1 MSDVEQNL
9 VVAIMAG
16 GSGTRFWPMSREER
30 PKQFL
35 NLTGPRTMLQVTRD
49 RLEGLVPP
57 ERILVLTNAKFVDLV
72 REQLPELPVDNII
85 GEPMPRDTSGA
96 VALAAELV
104 ELKWPGAV
112 LAILAA
118 DHTIEPPVRFREVL
132 LATAEAA
139 AAEGGLYTFGI
150 KPRNAA
156 TGYGYLEV
164 GDRIGERRGASFH
177 RLAAF
182 REKPDLPT
190 AEQFLVSGRHLW
202 NSGMFVW
209 RTSDIQAEIQRH
221 LPQHHAA
228 LAKAALEWGTPGF
241 EAALRKAFEPLPKVS
256 IDFGVMEKA
265 ADVRCAVADFDW
277 NDVGGWVALEQVLPL
292 DQAGNWTQADLLS
305 IGSTRN
311 IVVSESAG
319 HKVVCIGV
327 DDLIVVTTPGATLVC
342 RKSEAERIKQAVEAL
357 RKG

>member
-1 MSDVEQNL
+1 VDVAHNL

-16 GSGTRFWPMSREER
+16 GSGTRFWPMSRKEL

-35 NLTGPRTMLQVTRD
+35 NLTGTRTMLQLTRD

-57 ERILVLTNAKFVDLV
+57 ERILVLTNARFTGIVH
-72 REQLPELPVDNII
+72 EQLPELPEENIV
-85 GEPMPRDTSGA
+85 GEPLARDTSGA
-96 VALAAELV
+96 VALAAALV
-104 ELKWPGAV
+104 ERKWPGAV

-118 DHTIEPPVRFREVL
+118 DHTIEPAERFREVL
-132 LATAEAA
+132 LATAESA

-150 KPRNAA
+150 QPRSAA
-156 TGYGYLEV
+156 TGYGYLEM
-164 GDRIGERRGASFH
+164 GQKLGERRGAAVH
-177 RLAAF
+177 KLAAF

-190 AEQFLVSGRHLW
+190 ARTFLASGKHLW

-209 RTSDIQAEIQRH
+209 RTSDIQSEIKKH
-221 LPQHHAA
+221 LPAHHAA
-228 LAKAALEWGTPGF
+228 MAEAAKAWGTPAF
-241 EAALRKAFEPLPKVS
+241 AEALRTAFEPLPKVS

-265 ADVRCAVADFDW
+265 ADVRCAIADFDW

-292 DQAGNWTQADLLS
+292 DKDGNWTQADLLS
-305 IGSTRN
+305 IDSTRN
-311 IVVSESAG
+311 IVVSEQSG

-342 RKSEAERIKQAVEAL
+342 RKSEAERIKQAVAEL
-357 RKG
+357 G

>member
-1 MSDVEQNL
+1 MDVASNL

-35 NLTGPRTMLQVTRD
+35 NLTGTRTMLQVTRD

-57 ERILVLTNAKFVDLV
+57 ERILVLTNARFADLA
-72 REQLPELPVDNII
+72 REQLPELPAENVI
-85 GEPMPRDTSGA
+85 GEPMARDTSGA
-96 VALAAELV
+96 VALAAALV
-104 ELKWPGAV
+104 EKKWPGAV

-118 DHTIEPPVRFREVL
+118 DHTIEPAARFCEVL

-150 KPRNAA
+150 QPRSAA

-164 GDRIGERRGASFH
+164 GAKIGERRGAPVH
-177 RLAAF
+177 KLAAF
-182 REKPDLPT
+182 REKPDQAT
-190 AEQFLVSGRHLW
+190 AETFLKSGKHLW

-209 RTSDIQAEIQRH
+209 KTTDILAEIQRH
-221 LPQHHAA
+221 LPAHHAA
-228 LAKAALEWGTPGF
+228 MKGAAEAWGTPGF
-241 EAALRKAFEPLPKVS
+241 EAALKAAFEPLPKVS

-265 ADVRCAVADFDW
+265 SDVRCAVADFDW
-277 NDVGGWVALEQVLPL
+277 NDVGGWVALEQVLPQ
-292 DQAGNWTQADLLS
+292 DAVGNWTQTDLLALDAT
-305 IGSTRN
+305 GN
-311 IVVSESAG
+311 IVVSEQNG

-327 DDLIVVTTPGATLVC
+327 SDLIVVTTPNATLVC
-342 RKSEAERIKQAVEAL
+342 RKADAERIKQAVEAL
-357 RKG
+357 KKA

>member
-1 MSDVEQNL
+1 MDVAQNL

-16 GSGTRFWPMSREER
+16 GSGTRFWPMSRKER

-35 NLTGPRTMLQVTRD
+35 NLTGPRTMLQLTRD

-57 ERILVLTNAKFVDLV
+57 ERILVLTNARFTDLV
-72 REQLPELPVDNII
+72 REQLPELPADNVI
-85 GEPMPRDTSGA
+85 GEPMARDTSGA
-96 VALAAELV
+96 VALAAALV
-104 ELKWPGAV
+104 EKKWPKAV

-118 DHTIEPPVRFREVL
+118 DHTIEPAARFREVL
-132 LATAEAA
+132 LAAAESA

-150 KPRNAA
+150 KPRSAA

-164 GDRIGERRGASFH
+164 GERLAERRGAAVH
-177 RLAAF
+177 RLSAF

-190 AEQFLVSGRHLW
+190 AQAFLASGRHLW

-209 RTSDIQAEIQRH
+209 RTSDIQAEIRRH
-221 LPQHHAA
+221 LPAHHDAMAMAA
-228 LAKAALEWGTPGF
+228 RAWGTPDF
-241 EAALRKAFEPLPKVS
+241 PETLRAAFEPLPKVS

-265 ADVRCAVADFDW
+265 SDVRCAVADFDW

-292 DQAGNWTQADLLS
+292 DKDGNWTQADLLPVD
-305 IGSTRN
+305 STRN
-311 IVVSESAG
+311 IVVSEQSG

-342 RKSEAERIKQAVEAL
+342 RKSEAERIKQAVANL
-357 RKG
+357 G

>member
-1 MSDVEQNL
+1 VESAQNL

-35 NLTGPRTMLQVTRD
+35 NLTGSRTMLQLTRD
-49 RLEGLVPP
+49 RLEGIAPQ
-57 ERILVLTNAKFVDLV
+57 RILVLTNARFAGLA
-72 REQLPELPVDNII
+72 REQLPDLPPENII

-96 VALAAELV
+96 VALAAALV
-104 ELKWPGAV
+104 ERKWPGAV

-118 DHTIEPPVRFREVL
+118 DHTIEPPERFREVL
-132 LATAEAA
+132 FATAETAF
-139 AAEGGLYTFGI
+139 AEGGLYTFGI
-150 KPRNAA
+150 QPRSAA

-164 GDRIGERRGASFH
+164 GEKLGERRGASFH
-177 RLAAF
+177 KLVAF

-190 AEQFLVSGRHLW
+190 AQAFLASGRHLW

-209 RTSDIQAEIQRH
+209 RTSDIQRELLAQ
-221 LPQHHAA
+221 LPKHHAA
-228 LAKAALEWGTPGF
+228 MAKAAQAWGTPGF
-241 EAALRKAFEPLPKVS
+241 EEALRQAFEPLPKVS
-256 IDFGVMEKA
+256 IDFGVMENA
-265 ADVRCAVADFDW
+265 SDVRCAVADFEW
-277 NDVGGWVALEQVLPL
+277 NDVGGWVALEQVLPR
-292 DQAGNWTQADLLS
+292 DEAGNWTQTDLLPIDAS
-305 IGSTRN
+305 RN
-311 IVVSESAG
+311 IVVSERPG

-327 DDLIVVTTPGATLVC
+327 DDLIVVVTPDATLVC

>member
-1 MSDVEQNL
+1 MSEVAKNL

-16 GSGTRFWPMSREER
+16 GSGTRFWPMSRDER

-57 ERILVLTNAKFVDLV
+57 ERILVLTNARFVGLV
-72 REQLPELPVDNII
+72 REQLPELPPENVV
-85 GEPMPRDTSGA
+85 GEPVPRDTSGA
-96 VALAAELV
+96 VALAAALV
-104 ELKWPGAV
+104 ERKWPGAV

-118 DHTIEPPVRFREVL
+118 DHTIEPAGRFREVL

-139 AAEGGLYTFGI
+139 AQEGGLYTFGI
-150 KPRNAA
+150 RPRHAA

-164 GDRIGERRGASFH
+164 GERLGERRGAAFH
-177 RLAAF
+177 KLAAF

-190 AEQFLVSGRHLW
+190 AQTFLASGHHLW

-209 RTSDIQAEIQRH
+209 RTSDIQAEIARH
-221 LPQHHAA
+221 LPDHHSSLARAA
-228 LAKAALEWGTPGF
+228 QDWGTDRF
-241 EAALRKAFEPLPKVS
+241 EQSLREAFEPLPKVS

-277 NDVGGWVALEQVLPL
+277 NDVGGWVALEQVLPR
-292 DQAGNWTQADLLS
+292 DAAGNWTQADLLPLS
-305 IGSTRN
+305 SSGN
-311 IVVSESAG
+311 IVVSEQAG

-327 DDLIVVTTPGATLVC
+327 DDLIVVSTPGATLVC

-357 RKG
+357 RAR

>member
-1 MSDVEQNL
+1 MEASQNL

-35 NLTGPRTMLQVTRD
+35 NLTGSRTMLQLTRD

-57 ERILVLTNAKFVDLV
+57 ERILVLTNARFSGLA
-72 REQLPELPVDNII
+72 REQLPDLPAENVI

-96 VALAAELV
+96 VALAAALV
-104 ELKWPGAV
+104 ERKWPGAV

-118 DHTIEPPVRFREVL
+118 DHTIEPAERFREVL
-132 LATAEAA
+132 LATAETAA
-139 AAEGGLYTFGI
+139 TEGGLYTFGI
-150 KPRNAA
+150 QPRSAA
-156 TGYGYLEV
+156 TGYGYLEM
-164 GDRIGERRGASFH
+164 GEKLGERRGAAFH
-177 RLAAF
+177 KLAAF
-182 REKPDLPT
+182 REKPDLAT
-190 AEQFLVSGRHLW
+190 AQTFLASGKHLW

-209 RTSDIQAEIQRH
+209 RTADIQREILAH

-228 LAKAALEWGTPGF
+228 LAVAAKAWGTPGF
-241 EAALRKAFEPLPKVS
+241 DEALRTAFEPLPKVS

-265 ADVRCAVADFDW
+265 SDVRCAIADFDW
-277 NDVGGWVALEQVLPL
+277 NDVGGWVALEQVLPR
-292 DQAGNWTQADLLS
+292 DSAGNWTQSDLLPIDS
-305 IGSTRN
+305 SGN
-311 IVVSESAG
+311 IVVSEQAG

-327 DDLIVVTTPGATLVC
+327 DDLIVVTTPNATLVC

>member
-1 MSDVEQNL
+1 MNVADNL

-35 NLTGPRTMLQVTRD
+35 NLTGERTMLQITRD

-57 ERILVLTNAKFVDLV
+57 ERILVLTNAKFAGLV
-72 REQLPELPVDNII
+72 MEQLPELPPENVI
-85 GEPMPRDTSGA
+85 GEPMARDTSGA
-96 VALAAELV
+96 VALAAALV
-104 ELKWPGAV
+104 DKKWPGAV
-112 LAILAA
+112 MAILAA
-118 DHTIEPPVRFREVL
+118 DHTIETAARFQEVL
-132 LATAEAA
+132 LATAESA

-150 KPRNAA
+150 RPRNAA

-164 GDRIGERRGASFH
+164 GEKTGTRGGASFH
-177 RLAAF
+177 KLAAF
-182 REKPDLPT
+182 REKPDLAT
-190 AEQFLVSGRHLW
+190 AETFLASGRHLW

-209 RTSDIQAEIQRH
+209 RTSDIQAELAKH
-221 LPQHHAA
+221 LPAHHAA
-228 LAKAALEWGTPGF
+228 MVGAAAAWGTTGFPAAL
-241 EAALRKAFEPLPKVS
+241 AAAFEPLPKVS

-265 ADVRCAVADFDW
+265 GDVRCAVADFDW

-292 DQAGNWTQADLLS
+292 DAQGNWSQTQLLS
-305 IGSTRN
+305 IDSTRN
-311 IVVSESAG
+311 IVVSEQNG

-327 DDLIVVTTPGATLVC
+327 DDLIVVTTPQATLVC

-357 RKG
+357 KRG

>member
-1 MSDVEQNL
+1 MDVASNL

-35 NLTGPRTMLQVTRD
+35 NLTGTRTMLQVTRD

-57 ERILVLTNAKFVDLV
+57 ERILVLTNARFADLA
-72 REQLPELPVDNII
+72 REQLPELPSENVI
-85 GEPMPRDTSGA
+85 GEPMARDTAGA
-96 VALAAELV
+96 VALAAALV
-104 ELKWPGAV
+104 EKKWPGAV

-118 DHTIEPPVRFREVL
+118 DHTIEPASRFCEVL
-132 LATAEAA
+132 LGTAEAA

-150 KPRNAA
+150 QPRAAA

-164 GDRIGERRGASFH
+164 GAKIGERRGAPVH
-177 RLAAF
+177 KLAAF
-182 REKPDLPT
+182 REKPDQAT
-190 AEQFLVSGRHLW
+190 AETFLKSGKHLW

-209 RTSDIQAEIQRH
+209 KTTDILAEIERH
-221 LPQHHAA
+221 LPAHHAA
-228 LAKAALEWGTPGF
+228 MKGAAAAWGTPGF
-241 EAALRKAFEPLPKVS
+241 EAALKAAFEPLPKVS

-277 NDVGGWVALEQVLPL
+277 NDVGGWVALEQVLPQ
-292 DQAGNWTQADLLS
+292 DSAGNWTQTDLLPMDAT
-305 IGSTRN
+305 GN
-311 IVVSESAG
+311 IVVSEQNG

-327 DDLIVVTTPGATLVC
+327 SDLIVVTTPNATLVC
-342 RKSEAERIKQAVEAL
+342 RKADAERIKQAVEAL
-357 RKG
+357 KKA